1 MGTESTKKYL
11 LITQEKMVFLPVDL
25 KHLIRRFFFQ
35 DLRTN
40 LSQIVNKYEN
50 IFIAGDRNID
60 IAGSTS
66 GVMERGC

>member
-1 MGTESTKKYL
+1 
-11 LITQEKMVFLPVDL
+11 MVFLPVDL

-35 DLRTN
+35 HLRTN

-60 IAGSTS
+60 IAGSNS
-66 GVMERGC
+66 GVMERGY

>member
-25 KHLIRRFFFQ
+25 KHLTRRFFFQ
-35 DLRTN
+35 HLRRN

-50 IFIAGDRNID
+50 SFIAGDRNID

-66 GVMERGC
+66 GVMEWGY

>member
-1 MGTESTKKYL
+1 ML
-11 LITQEKMVFLPVDL
+11 FLPVDL

-60 IAGSTS
+60 IAGS
-66 GVMERGC
+66 R